1 MSDFWGKLSLY
12 DILAMLVPGGTL
24 YVFFLLAT
32 GFDLVIYEYEINPAL
47 AWTIALVVSYI
58 LGLINQTFTSI
69 LWSESRN
76 NPNMIHNAYKKGK
89 TIPIYH
95 HVFIFF
101 IPFSLI
107 ALSLLF
113 AQLWPEK
120 CVEMIVNEE
129 FYIIFLILVIILI
142 LFIRIYIRNNAENE
156 KGIIGQYYKMY
167 YYVATH
173 TYRKDIFIIEGQ
185 VAFLQSMLIPLSC
198 LLLLPSS
205 SFNLI
210 NGTENVCAI
219 KLLLL
224 FIILFSIPVIFI
236 RQMKIYQCVKEDYE
250 YLKRCEYEEKNKE

>member
-24 YVFFLLAT
+24 YVFFLLASR
-32 GFDLVIYEYEINPAL
+32 FDLVIYEYEINPAL

-69 LWSESRN
+69 LWSEFRN
-76 NPNMIHNAYKKGK
+76 NHKMINSKSYTDFA
-89 TIPIYH
+89 
-95 HVFIFF
+95 FIR
-101 IPFSLI
+101 IMVKMGAVKASVLI
-107 ALSLLF
+107 SISLF
-113 AQLWPEK
+113 AIGTSSENVCKVLSFVPF
-120 CVEMIVNEE
+120 C
-129 FYIIFLILVIILI
+129 IFLILFIKSVITKKNGSDESTDYL
-142 LFIRIYIRNNAENE
+142 L
-156 KGIIGQYYKMY
+156 KY

-173 TYRKDIFIIEGQ
+173 KYRNDISILEGQ